1 MLQHLPHWLGE
12 AMRTVRAGSDRL
24 TLATLGTAGELPTL
38 ELTSPAFADGDP
50 IPVRFTADGAGISP
64 PLAWGA
70 EPETTRSLVLMV
82 EDADAPTPVPLV
94 HALLFDIAPGTR
106 HIVEG
111 AIGGHAAGEAEAGET
126 GRNSLW
132 RSDWLPPDP
141 PSGHGVHH
149 YAFQLFAL
157 DTPIDLTGHPGRS
170 ALMEAMTGHVVAAG
184 MLTATYERE

>member
-24 TLATLGTAGELPTL
+24 TLATLGTASELPTL

-64 PLAWGA
+64 PLAWGP

-106 HIVEG
+106 HIAEG
-111 AIGGHAAGEAEAGET
+111 AIGGHAGGEAEAGET
-126 GRNSLW
+126 GRNSL
-132 RSDWLPPDP
+132 S
-141 PSGHGVHH
+141 
-149 YAFQLFAL
+149 AL
-157 DTPIDLTGHPGRS
+157 RLAAARS
-170 ALMEAMTGHVVAAG
+170 AERAWRPPLCVPVVRARHADRPDRPSRPIG
-184 MLTATYERE
+184 ADGGDDGACRRGGNAHRDL